1 MTLKSVVRARAGSRH
16 CHSGRNC
23 FAVVTATTAM
33 LASLVVL
40 ASPAAA
46 SPGAWSISP
55 TPNAV
60 SPQNNHLTGVSCASA
75 SFCVAAG
82 YYSNGTV
89 DQNLLLTWNGSSWSL
104 NSAASLSTS
113 ASQNNHLT
121 SVSCASSS
129 FCVAAGYYRG
139 HYAIL
144 NLLLTWNGSTWSLN
158 SAASLS
164 AKTMLSNYLT
174 SVSCVS
180 ASFCVAA
187 GYYLTQSFTVWDQNL
202 VLAWNGSS
210 WLLNSAA
217 SLSTSASVGNG
228 LSGISCVSA
237 RFCVAAGYYNSS
249 AVSQNLLLTW
259 NGSTWNGSG
268 WSLDAA
274 ASLSATTMLRK
285 YLTSVSCAFAGYCV
299 AAGYYNNGVADQNL
313 LLTWNG
319 SSWSPNST
327 GSLSS
332 SSSLNNQLTGVSCES
347 MNFCVAVGYFST
359 YTADQNL
366 VLAWN
371 GSTWNFNFAGSLST
385 SASQNNHL
393 TSVSCA
399 SASFCVAA
407 GYYSNGTVDQN
418 LLLTWNGST
427 WSRNSAASLSTSA
440 SQNNHLTGV
449 SCASASFCVAAGY
462 YSNGTV
468 DQNLLLAWNGSTWSR
483 DSAAALSTSASQNNH
498 LTGVSCDYLS
508 YCVAAGYYN
517 NGTADQNLLL
527 TWNGSTW
534 SLNSAAS
541 VSTSSSQ
548 DNHIAGA
555 SCVFASFCVA
565 AGTYY
570 NGTVFQTA
578 VLSYASPPTQRGY
591 WFVASDGGIFSYGD
605 AKFYGSM
612 GGKHLN
618 APIVGMAA
626 TPDGKGYWFVASD
639 GGIFSY
645 GDAKFYGSMGGKHLN
660 APIVGVAPA

>member
-60 SPQNNHLTGVSCASA
+60 SPQNNHLT
-75 SFCVAAG
+75 
-82 YYSNGTV
+82 
-89 DQNLLLTWNGSSWSL
+89 
-104 NSAASLSTS
+104 
-113 ASQNNHLT
+113 

-129 FCVAAGYYRG
+129 FCVAAGYYS
-139 HYAIL
+139 
-144 NLLLTWNGSTWSLN
+144 NGT
-158 SAASLS
+158 A
-164 AKTMLSNYLT
+164 
-174 SVSCVS
+174 
-180 ASFCVAA
+180 
-187 GYYLTQSFTVWDQNL
+187 DQNL
-202 VLAWNGSS
+202 LLAWNGSS
-210 WLLNSAA
+210 
-217 SLSTSASVGNG
+217 
-228 LSGISCVSA
+228 
-237 RFCVAAGYYNSS
+237 
-249 AVSQNLLLTW
+249 
-259 NGSTWNGSG
+259 
-268 WSLDAA
+268 
-274 ASLSATTMLRK
+274 
-285 YLTSVSCAFAGYCV
+285 
-299 AAGYYNNGVADQNL
+299 
-313 LLTWNG
+313 
-319 SSWSPNST
+319 
-327 GSLSS
+327 
-332 SSSLNNQLTGVSCES
+332 
-347 MNFCVAVGYFST
+347 
-359 YTADQNL
+359 
-366 VLAWN
+366 
-371 GSTWNFNFAGSLST
+371 
-385 SASQNNHL
+385 
-393 TSVSCA
+393 
-399 SASFCVAA
+399 
-407 GYYSNGTVDQN
+407 
-418 LLLTWNGST
+418 

-468 DQNLLLAWNGSTWSR
+468 DQNLLLTWNGSSWSR
-483 DSAAALSTSASQNNH
+483 NSAASLSTSASQNNH

-517 NGTADQNLLL
+517 NGTVDQNLLL
-527 TWNGSTW
+527 AWNGSTW

-541 VSTSSSQ
+541 LSTSASQ

-555 SCVFASFCVA
+555 SCVFASFCAA

-612 GGKHLN
+612 GARHLN
-618 APIVGMAA
+618 KPIVGMAA

-639 GGIFSY
+639 GGIFSF
-645 GDAKFYGSMGGKHLN
+645 GDAKFYGSMGAKHLN
-660 APIVGVAPA
+660 KPIVGMAATPDGKGYWFIASDGGIFSFGDAKFYGSMGAKHLNKPIVGMAS

>member
-60 SPQNNHLTGVSCASA
+60 SPQNNHLT
-75 SFCVAAG
+75 
-82 YYSNGTV
+82 
-89 DQNLLLTWNGSSWSL
+89 
-104 NSAASLSTS
+104 
-113 ASQNNHLT
+113 

-129 FCVAAGYYRG
+129 FCVAAGYYS
-139 HYAIL
+139 
-144 NLLLTWNGSTWSLN
+144 NGT
-158 SAASLS
+158 A
-164 AKTMLSNYLT
+164 
-174 SVSCVS
+174 
-180 ASFCVAA
+180 
-187 GYYLTQSFTVWDQNL
+187 DQNL
-202 VLAWNGSS
+202 LLAWNGSS
-210 WLLNSAA
+210 W
-217 SLSTSASVGNG
+217 SL
-228 LSGISCVSA
+228 
-237 RFCVAAGYYNSS
+237 
-249 AVSQNLLLTW
+249 
-259 NGSTWNGSG
+259 
-268 WSLDAA
+268 
-274 ASLSATTMLRK
+274 
-285 YLTSVSCAFAGYCV
+285 
-299 AAGYYNNGVADQNL
+299 
-313 LLTWNG
+313 
-319 SSWSPNST
+319 
-327 GSLSS
+327 
-332 SSSLNNQLTGVSCES
+332 
-347 MNFCVAVGYFST
+347 
-359 YTADQNL
+359 
-366 VLAWN
+366 
-371 GSTWNFNFAGSLST
+371 
-385 SASQNNHL
+385 
-393 TSVSCA
+393 
-399 SASFCVAA
+399 
-407 GYYSNGTVDQN
+407 
-418 LLLTWNGST
+418 
-427 WSRNSAASLSTSA
+427 NSAASLSTSA

-483 DSAAALSTSASQNNH
+483 NSAASLSTSASQNNHLTGVSCASASFCVAAGYYSNGTVDQNLLLTWNGSSWSRNSAASLSTSASQNNH

-605 AKFYGSM
+605 AKFFGSM